1 MTDLLTPHTDSE
13 PLAEAGCLEEA
24 RPGSVQPSFAR
35 RLALA
40 FWDLAET
47 VVPAIVIA
55 LVINLL
61 LAQTTRVLGHS
72 MQPNLEMDQR
82 LVVEKLSYRFQEPA
96 RGDVVVLWPPY
107 PSDKPLIKR
116 VIGLP
121 GETVRIADGQIFID
135 DVPLQEPYIDQETY
149 WDDGEHRVPPQQ
161 VFVLGDNRSASN
173 DSRFFGMV
181 PYDSIVGKA
190 WLSYWPSDRL
200 GWIE

>member
-1 MTDLLTPHTDSE
+1 
-13 PLAEAGCLEEA
+13 
-24 RPGSVQPSFAR
+24 
-35 RLALA
+35 
-40 FWDLAET
+40 

-61 LAQTTRVLGHS
+61 LAQTTRVLGYS

-121 GETVRIADGQIFID
+121 GETVRIADGHIFID
-135 DVPLQEPYIDQETY
+135 GVLLEEPYIDQETY
-149 WDDGEHRVPPQQ
+149 WDEGEHLVPPQQ
-161 VFVLGDNRSASN
+161 VFVLGDNRGASN

-200 GWIE
+200 GWVE